1 MSTPTVVA
9 RSTHHHGSHSSL
21 LSALTAADSVPA
33 EVEAI
38 IVPTS
43 RPTANLA
50 KAIALAARLDCT
62 LVALCS
68 KLADVD
74 DAVTGAKAA
83 GVKILAVDTEKLPP
97 GLMPEFATS
106 VKLRSTVYDRQTD
119 LSAKRN
125 LGLLL
130 ADVIGWERVV
140 FLDDDITVERP
151 DDLRDAAG
159 LLRLNHGAVGLANDG
174 YHDNS
179 VVCHAYRDAGGR
191 QQSFIGG
198 GALAVGVESYRSF
211 FPNIYSEDWFF
222 LIGDNDSLRRTA
234 VTGKAFQSPY
244 DPFSDIR
251 RARAEEFGDS
261 LAEGVFALL
270 DAKARLQDATFKY
283 WRGFLDNR
291 RRFIDDVRGMVLDS
305 DLDPEVK
312 TRRIAALKAARNRST
327 LITPKLCVD
336 YLRWWRGDRDRWA
349 LHLEDIRQT
358 YGFGL
363 EPEKA
368 VARLGLMHCARVAL

>member
-1 MSTPTVVA
+1 MSTPTA
-9 RSTHHHGSHSSL
+9 AALSTHHHGSHSSL
-21 LSALTAADSVPA
+21 LTGLTAADSVPA

-43 RPTANLA
+43 RPTANLS
-50 KAIALAARLDCT
+50 KAIALAAQLDCT

-68 KLADVD
+68 QSANAD
-74 DAVTGAKAA
+74 DAVAEAKRA
-83 GVKILAVDTEKLPP
+83 GVKVLAVDTDKLPP
-97 GLMPEFATS
+97 RLMPEFATS
-106 VKLRSTVYDRQTD
+106 VKLRSTVHDRQTD

-140 FLDDDITVERP
+140 FLDDDITVTRP

-159 LLRLNHGAVGLANDG
+159 LLSCHDAVGLANDG

-179 VVCHAYRDAGGR
+179 VVCHAYRDAGGH
-191 QQSFIGG
+191 QESFIGG

-222 LIGDNDSLRRTA
+222 LIGDHNRLRRTT

-251 RARAEEFGDS
+251 RARAEEFGDC
-261 LAEGVFALL
+261 LAEGVFGLL
-270 DAKARLQDATFKY
+270 DSGLRLQDATFRY

-291 RRFIDDVRGMVLDS
+291 RRFIDDVREMVLDS
-305 DLDPEVK
+305 DVDQEVK
-312 TRRIAALKAARNRST
+312 TRRTAALGAARRRST
-327 LITPKLCVD
+327 LVTPKLCVD

-349 LHLEDIRQT
+349 LHLEDIRFKH
-358 YGFGL
+358 GFGMK
-363 EPEKA
+363 PEKA
-368 VARLGLMHCARVAL
+368 VAELGLMHCSRSAL

>member
-1 MSTPTVVA
+1 VA
-9 RSTHHHGSHSSL
+9 RSTHHHGSHSPL
-21 LSALTAADSVPA
+21 LSRLKAADSLPA
-33 EVEAI
+33 DVDAI

-43 RPTANLA
+43 RPTANLS

-62 LVALCS
+62 LVTLCS
-68 KLADVD
+68 QSANVD
-74 DAVTGAKAA
+74 DAVAEAKLA
-83 GVKILAVDTEKLPP
+83 GVRILAVDVDKLPP

-106 VKLRSTVYDRQTD
+106 VKLRSTVYHRQTD

-151 DDLRDAAG
+151 EDLRDAAG
-159 LLRLNHGAVGLANDG
+159 LLSSHDAVGLANDG

-179 VVCHAYRDAGGR
+179 VVCHAYRDAGGH
-191 QQSFIGG
+191 QESFIGG

-222 LIGDNDSLRRTA
+222 LIGDNSRLRRTA
-234 VTGKAFQSPY
+234 VTGKALQSPY

-251 RARAEEFGDS
+251 RARAEEFGDC
-261 LAEGVFALL
+261 LAEGVFGLL
-270 DAKARLQDATFKY
+270 DSGNRIEDATFSY

-291 RRFIDDVRGMVLDS
+291 RRFIDDVREMVLAS
-305 DLDPEVK
+305 DVDHEVK
-312 TRRIAALKAARNRST
+312 TRRTAALGAARKRS
-327 LITPKLCVD
+327 LLVSPKLCVD
-336 YLRWWRGDRDRWA
+336 YLRWWRSDRDRWT
-349 LHLEDIRQT
+349 LHLEDIRLKHG
-358 YGFGL
+358 YGL
-363 EPEKA
+363 EPK
-368 VARLGLMHCARVAL
+368 VAFDALGLMDCSRTAL